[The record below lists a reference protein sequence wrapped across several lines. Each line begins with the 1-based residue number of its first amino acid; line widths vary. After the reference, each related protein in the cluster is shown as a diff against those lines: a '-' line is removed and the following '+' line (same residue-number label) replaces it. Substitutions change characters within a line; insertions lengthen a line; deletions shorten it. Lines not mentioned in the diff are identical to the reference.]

1 MTVNYVI
8 VMPRLEIRSIFMVHK
23 ETRMSLTFGKVFKP
37 FIEERPICVMAR
49 GVLENLLNP
58 ERIDALFDRT
68 AQVQYTRDLVFSA
81 VVDLMGQVVLGVQPS
96 IHAAYQ
102 VQAQKIGVSD
112 QAVYDKLNHVEPGV
126 SAELVRD
133 SARQA
138 APVIRAL
145 RGSLPPLLKGYRT
158 KILDGNHLSASEHR
172 IQELRGTW
180 AAPLP
185 GQILVVLDQELMLAD
200 DVFLCEDGHAQERS
214 LLDKVLTSVQPGD
227 LWMADRN
234 FSTIGFMTGIDTRD
248 AAFIIRQHGQLQ
260 GELTGTL
267 QYKGTT
273 QTGKVYEQPIRV
285 TDSQG
290 KTLTLRRITLKLN
303 RPTRDGDSEIHLLTN
318 LPSRAASARK
328 VAQLYARRW
337 TIETMFQELTE
348 TLTCEVNALG
358 YPKAALFGFCL
369 ALMAYHAVSVIKAAL
384 RAVHGRETVEQNV
397 SGYYLSLELTQT
409 YEGMMIA
416 IPASHWRMFRALTP
430 AEMAKA
436 LKALAGRA
444 NLRRYQ
450 KHPRGPKKPPP
461 KKSKYK
467 NGRHVSTARLIAT
480 RN

>member
-1 MTVNYVI
+1 
-8 VMPRLEIRSIFMVHK
+8 
-23 ETRMSLTFGKVFKP
+23 MSLTFGKVFKP

-49 GVLENLLNP
+49 GVLENLLNA
-58 ERIDALFDRT
+58 ERVNGVFERT
-68 AQVQYTRDLVFSA
+68 AEVQYTRDLLFSS
-81 VVDLMGQVVLGVQPS
+81 VVDLMGQVVLGVKPS

-102 VQAQKIGVSD
+102 AQAEKVGVSD
-112 QAVYDKLNHVEPGV
+112 QAVYDKLNHVELGV

-138 APVIRAL
+138 TPVIRAL
-145 RGSLPPLLKGYRT
+145 RASLPPLLKGYRT
-158 KILDGNHLSASEHR
+158 KILDGNHFSASEHR
-172 IQELRGTW
+172 IEELRGTW

-185 GQILVVLDQELMLAD
+185 GKILVVLDPELMLAD

-214 LLDKVLTSVQPGD
+214 LLAEVLTSVQDGD

-234 FSTIGFMTGIDTRD
+234 FCTIDFMGGI
-248 AAFIIRQHGQLQ
+248 AARGGSFIIRQHGQLH
-260 GELTGTL
+260 GELIGKRQSKGKVSTGN
-267 QYKGTT
+267 
-273 QTGKVYEQPIRV
+273 VYEQGLRV
-285 TDSQG
+285 TDSEG
-290 KTLTLRRITLKLN
+290 KTLTLRRITVKLN
-303 RPTRDGDSEIHLLTN
+303 APTRDGDREIHMLTD
-318 LPSRAASARK
+318 LPPRKASARK
-328 VAQLYARRW
+328 VAELYAKRW

-384 RAVHGRETVEQNV
+384 RAVHGRATVEQEV
-397 SGYYLSLELTQT
+397 SGYYLALELAQT

-416 IPASHWRMFRALTP
+416 IPASNWRIFRTLTP
-430 AEMAKA
+430 REMAQV
-436 LKALAGRA
+436 LKALAANA

-450 KHPRGPKKPPP
+450 KHRRGPKKPPP

-467 NGRHVSTARLIAT
+467 NGGHVSTAKLIAM

>member
-1 MTVNYVI
+1 MDDEE
-8 VMPRLEIRSIFMVHK
+8 P
-23 ETRMSLTFGKVFKP
+23 RMSLTFAKLFKP

-49 GVLENLLNP
+49 GVLETLLNP
-58 ERIDALFDRT
+58 ERIDELFERS
-68 AQVQYTRDLVFSA
+68 AEVQYTRDLMFSS

-102 VQAQKIGVSD
+102 AQAEKIGVSD

-145 RGSLPPLLKGYRT
+145 RAPLPPLLKGYRT

-172 IQELRGTW
+172 IEELRGTW
-180 AAPLP
+180 ASPLP
-185 GQILVVLDQELMLAD
+185 GKILVVLDQELMLAS

-214 LLDKVLTSVQPGD
+214 LLNEVLTSVQSDD
-227 LWMADRN
+227 LWIADRN
-234 FSTIGFMTGIDTRD
+234 FGTIGFMMGIDARGG
-248 AAFIIRQHGQLQ
+248 AFIIRQHGTLR
-260 GELTGTL
+260 GELIGGSRF
-267 QYKGTT
+267 KGTT
-273 QTGKVYEQPIRV
+273 ETGKVYEQSLGIA
-285 TDSQG
+285 DSQG
-290 KTLTLRRITLKLN
+290 KTLTLRRITIKLN
-303 RPTRDGDSEIHLLTN
+303 RPTRDGDNEIHLLTS
-318 LPSRAASARK
+318 LPARAASARK
-328 VAQLYARRW
+328 VAQLYAKRW

-348 TLTCEVNALG
+348 TLTCEIHALG

-369 ALMAYHAVSVIKAAL
+369 ALMAYHAVSVVKAAL
-384 RAVHGRETVEQNV
+384 RAAHGRETVEQNI

-416 IPASHWRMFRALTP
+416 IPASNWTVFRELTP
-430 AEMAKA
+430 AEMAET
-436 LKALAGRA
+436 LRTLAANA

-467 NGRHVSTARLIAT
+467 NGGHVSTAKLIAK
-480 RN
+480 RK

>member
-1 MTVNYVI
+1 
-8 VMPRLEIRSIFMVHK
+8 
-23 ETRMSLTFGKVFKP
+23 MSLTFAKVFKP

-49 GVLENLLNP
+49 GVLENLFDP

-68 AQVQYTRDLVFSA
+68 ARIQYTRELMFSTL
-81 VVDLMGQVVLGVQPS
+81 VDLMGQVVLGIQPS

-102 VQAQKIGVSD
+102 AQAEKIGVSD
-112 QAVYDKLNHVEPGV
+112 QAVYDKLNRVELGV

-138 APVIRAL
+138 AAVIRAL
-145 RGSLPPLLKGYRT
+145 RAPLPALLKGYRT

-172 IQELRGTW
+172 IQELRRTW

-185 GQILVVLDQELMLAD
+185 GTILVVLDRELMLAD

-214 LLDKVLTSVQPGD
+214 LLNKVLPTVQLGD

-234 FSTIGFMTGIDTRD
+234 FCTIGFTTGIDARGG
-248 AAFIIRQHGQLQ
+248 AFIIRQHGQLQ
-260 GELTGTL
+260 GELIGRRK
-267 QYKGTT
+267 YKGKAK
-273 QTGKVYEQPIRV
+273 TGKVYEQSLRV
-285 TDSQG
+285 VDSQG
-290 KTLTLRRITLKLN
+290 NIFTLRRITVHLDQ
-303 RPTRDGDSEIHLLTN
+303 PTRDGDREIHLLTN
-318 LPSRAASARK
+318 LPAEVASARK
-328 VAQLYARRW
+328 VADLYAKRW
-337 TIETMFQELTE
+337 TIETMFQELTQ

-369 ALMAYHAVSVIKAAL
+369 ALLAYHAVSVIKAAL
-384 RAVHGRETVEQNV
+384 RAVHGRETVEREV

-416 IPASHWRMFRALTP
+416 IPASNWRMFRALTP
-430 AEMAKA
+430 MKMAQV
-436 LKALAGRA
+436 LKTLAAQA

-467 NGRHVSTARLIAT
+467 NGGHVSTAKLIAM